1 VVTHSTVKACQHCT
15 AQLVDGDRYC
25 EACGTRRPDPRDH
38 LEVALPGVAAV
49 SNRGLRHQHNEDA
62 VALRSLTRDRD
73 GVAALVAVLCD
84 GVSRAPRPDLAS
96 DAAAD
101 AGADALA
108 GALRA
113 GPEPTA
119 AAGPDVEAAVR
130 VAGGGA
136 GTAVADL
143 TGRLAL
149 PGSPACTFVA
159 AAVVDGSVTV
169 GWIGDSRAYWL
180 PRGTGGGVRLT
191 QDDSWYTEATADGR
205 MSAVA
210 AAADRRAHALTAWLG
225 VDAPETSVHIETL
238 RPSSPGV
245 LVLCTDGLWNYRT
258 TPEAL
263 TAVLPA
269 DAATDPLGAAQELVQ
284 EALRSGGRDN
294 ITVAV
299 LPLDGPTPSGG
310 ER

>member
-1 VVTHSTVKACQHCT
+1 
-15 AQLVDGDRYC
+15 
-25 EACGTRRPDPRDH
+25 
-38 LEVALPGVAAV
+38 
-49 SNRGLRHQHNEDA
+49 
-62 VALRSLTRDRD
+62 
-73 GVAALVAVLCD
+73 
-84 GVSRAPRPDLAS
+84 
-96 DAAAD
+96 
-101 AGADALA
+101 
-108 GALRA
+108 
-113 GPEPTA
+113 
-119 AAGPDVEAAVR
+119 
-130 VAGGGA
+130 
-136 GTAVADL
+136 
-143 TGRLAL
+143 
-149 PGSPACTFVA
+149 
-159 AAVVDGSVTV
+159 
-169 GWIGDSRAYWL
+169 
-180 PRGTGGGVRLT
+180 
-191 QDDSWYTEATADGR
+191 